1 MHSGRRK
8 EATSATHHLRL
19 GGLSHSSNVHPLVH
33 CVTLSNHVLWVV
45 PSQHHMGAVDGSD
58 SDIVWRSGG

>member
-8 EATSATHHLRL
+8 EAPSATHHLRH
-19 GGLSHSSNVHPLVH
+19 GGLSHSSNVHPLVD
-33 CVTLSNHVLWVV
+33 CVTLSNHILWVV
-45 PSQHHMGAVDGSD
+45 PSQQHMGAVYSSD